1 MLASAM
7 TTENKHP
14 LALLAPAAVLPA
26 APARQ
31 HETPYGHVL
40 VRQVDGVL
48 CIDAAA
54 PPHAQIYAARTL
66 EVRRI
71 IEVLPLYA
79 VNRLLLP
86 GDVLLPHDLLDLTH
100 NRRSTFFVGKGYGF
114 LPQYPPYCPVLR
126 AALQQAVPP
135 LLEPGSTT
143 PPRLFARGTYAASE
157 HSGSLDAQ
165 SSTALAAWGA
175 DALGSSGVP
184 GSFLARELEM
194 CYVPLG
200 VVVAAS
206 PLCPQDIAQ
215 PRAARFELTALAR
228 LTAERLPQLAGQ
240 VRAHLPQE
248 RACVCAQA
256 MQPTRARGL
265 VGDDWRSWPG

>member
-1 MLASAM
+1 VA
-7 TTENKHP
+7 
-14 LALLAPAAVLPA
+14 
-26 APARQ
+26 
-31 HETPYGHVL
+31 
-40 VRQVDGVL
+40 GVA

-54 PPHAQIYAARTL
+54 PPHAQVYAARAL
-66 EVRRI
+66 GASRI

-86 GDVLLPHDLLDLTH
+86 GDVLLPDDLLDLTH

-175 DALGSSGVP
+175 DVLGSSGVP

-194 CYVPLG
+194 CYAPLG

-206 PLCPQDIAQ
+206 PLFPQDIAQ

-256 MQPTRARGL
+256 MQPTRARGI